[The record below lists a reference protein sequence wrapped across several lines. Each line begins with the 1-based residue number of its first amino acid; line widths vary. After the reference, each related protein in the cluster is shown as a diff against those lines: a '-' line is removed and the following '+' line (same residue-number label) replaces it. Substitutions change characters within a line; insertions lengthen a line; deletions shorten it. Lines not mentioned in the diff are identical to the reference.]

1 MGLTPPA
8 ALTAAEAAR
17 LIAVGS
23 LTSQQWVQACLARID
38 EREPAVQAWQYL
50 DASNALEQ
58 ARERDAHRAR
68 GGPLGPLHGVP
79 VGIKDIIDTADM
91 PTENGSV
98 LHAGRQP
105 LRDARLVARLRSAGA
120 VILGKTVSTEF
131 ATYTAGKT
139 RNPHDLTRTPGGSSS
154 GSAAAV
160 ADGMVPLAVGTQ
172 TNASII
178 RPASFCGVYGFKPS
192 IGVISCDGALVMSP
206 TLDTIGLFARS
217 LDDIALLFETLSAAH
232 ATDPATWQ
240 PASLAFAPTRDD
252 PAQVAPRLAFVKTPV
267 WGRADEATRSA
278 FNDLSARLGPQC
290 EEVVLPEGMLQAWDW
305 HKTVM
310 EAEMAVSLDPEWHGG
325 RDRLSPSLRS
335 QLGRGR
341 AILALDYQQALAGR
355 VRLCADLAKLLAGF
369 DAIITPA
376 TCGTAPPFAST
387 GDPVFGTLWS
397 LCGMPA
403 ISLPLLTGGDG
414 LPLGVQLVGLRGG
427 DAALLRTA
435 RWLDTH
441 LRSMA

>member
-8 ALTAAEAAR
+8 ALTATEAAR
-17 LIAVGS
+17 RIAVGS
-23 LTSQQWVQACLARID
+23 LSSEQCVQACLARID
-38 EREPAVQAWQYL
+38 EREPSVQAWQHL
-50 DASNALEQ
+50 DAHAALAQ
-58 ARERDAHRAR
+58 ARERDLHQAR
-68 GGPLGPLHGVP
+68 GGALGPLHGVP
-79 VGIKDIIDTADM
+79 VGIKDIIDTDDM

-105 LRDARLVARLRSAGA
+105 LRDAWLVARLRSAGA
-120 VILGKTVSTEF
+120 VILGKTVTTEF

-139 RNPHDLTRTPGGSSS
+139 RNPHDLARTPGGSSS

-192 IGVISCDGALVMSP
+192 IGAISCDGALVMSP

-217 LDDIALLFETLSAAH
+217 LDDIALLFEPLSAAH
-232 ATDPATWQ
+232 ATDPATWP
-240 PASLAFAPTRDD
+240 PARLAFAPTWDD
-252 PAQVAPRLAFVKTPV
+252 PARDAPRLAFVRTPV
-267 WGRADEATRSA
+267 WGRADDATRSA
-278 FNDLSARLGPQC
+278 FIDLSARLGPQC
-290 EEVVLPEGMLQAWDW
+290 EELALPESMLQAWEW

-310 EAEMAVSLDPEWHGG
+310 EAEMAVSLDPEWHSG

-341 AILALDYQQALAGR
+341 EILALDYQQALAGR
-355 VRLCADLAKLLAGF
+355 VRLCTDLARLLAHF

-376 TCGTAPPFAST
+376 ACGTAPPFAST
-387 GDPVFGTLWS
+387 GDPSFGTLWS

-403 ISLPLLTGGDG
+403 ISLPLLGGADG
-414 LPLGVQLVGLRGG
+414 LPLGVQLVGARGG
-427 DAALLRTA
+427 DAGLLRTA
-435 RWLDTH
+435 RWLETA
-441 LRSMA
+441 LGCG